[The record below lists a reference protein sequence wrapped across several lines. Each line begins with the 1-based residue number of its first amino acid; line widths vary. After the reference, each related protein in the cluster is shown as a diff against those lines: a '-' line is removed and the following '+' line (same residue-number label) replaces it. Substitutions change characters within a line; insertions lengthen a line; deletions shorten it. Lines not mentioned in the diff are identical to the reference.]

1 MRDRQYGVA
10 SPEDTAGMTGREVL
24 QAMIDGHLPF
34 APMYERLSIRLV
46 EIGEGMAVFEG
57 DPSPGLL
64 NPAGTVH
71 GGWALSLIDSAT
83 GCAAHT
89 TLGAGI
95 AYTTVETKGNF
106 SRPITPGTGV
116 VRCTGRVLSKG
127 RTIITS
133 EATVTDGTGRVLG
146 HGTST
151 LLVLGA
157 R

>member
-1 MRDRQYGVA
+1 MSAPRYGVA
-10 SPEDTAGMTGREVL
+10 TREQIAGMTGREVL
-24 QAMIDGHLPF
+24 QAMIAGSLPF

-46 EIGEGMAVFEG
+46 DVGEGLAVFEG
-57 DPSPGLL
+57 DPNAGLL

-89 TLGAGI
+89 LLDAGI

-106 SRPITPGTGV
+106 SRPITPETGL
-116 VRCTGRVLSKG
+116 VRCTGRVVSKG

-133 EATVTDGTGRVLG
+133 DAVVTDATGRVLG

-151 LLVLGA
+151 LLVLGP

>member
-1 MRDRQYGVA
+1 MRERRYGVA
-10 SPEDTAGMTGREVL
+10 TPEELEGLTGREVL

-34 APMYERLSIRLV
+34 ATMYERLSIRLV
-46 EIGEGMAVFEG
+46 EVGEGVAVFEG
-57 DPSPGLL
+57 DPNGGVL

-89 TLGAGI
+89 LLGAGV

-106 SRPITPGTGV
+106 SRPITAETGV

-133 EATVTDGTGRVLG
+133 EATVTDATGRVLG

-151 LLVLGA
+151 LLVLGP

>member
-1 MRDRQYGVA
+1 MLQRRYGVA
-10 SPEDTAGMTGREVL
+10 TPEELAGLTGREVL
-24 QAMIDGHLPF
+24 EAMIAGRLPF
-34 APMYERLSIRLV
+34 APMYKTLAIDLV
-46 EIGEGMAVFEG
+46 EVGDGMAVFEG
-57 DPSPGLL
+57 DPHAALL

-71 GGWALSLIDSAT
+71 GGWSLALIDSAT

-89 TLGAGI
+89 TLGPGI

-106 SRPITPGTGV
+106 SRPITPDTGV

-133 EATVTDGTGRVLG
+133 EASVTDATGRVLG

-151 LLVLGA
+151 LLVLGP